1 MQKKQQPKTP
11 PQTFGNHIKR
21 LLHTHDIIHVLQLQV
36 QVCAKLCSLEA
47 KLNPAFLALK
57 GVLQVKQPQISIC
70 LSFNCVITIS
80 IKG

>member
-1 MQKKQQPKTP
+1 MQKKQQPNPTP
-11 PQTFGNHIKR
+11 Q
-21 LLHTHDIIHVLQLQV
+21 DISKSYQKIITYTLYNTCIAIAGSSLF
-36 QVCAKLCSLEA
+36 KLCSLEA